1 MANQAESML
10 PIETSVKMDY
20 LSASCA
26 AGKSTAAIL
35 IEKKN
40 EEREPS
46 WETHGRTDVPS
57 ARVSEHNAIVW

>member
-46 WETHGRTDVPS
+46 
-57 ARVSEHNAIVW
+57 